1 MTGIII
7 FLCVA
12 GALLLLT
19 LTVLLR
25 GANAMVIALIELLSM
40 VLVVVVGAV
49 AYLALKFLAM
59 LFGGAVSWGMFF
71 QIAFIVVVVGVVA
84 FIGVALAGFAGA
96 ILYKVVDVLMW
107 LVDKLGEYSEK
118 GMKLLIGQINKYIP
132 LS

>member
-25 GANAMVIALIELLSM
+25 GANAMVIALIELFSM

-71 QIAFIVVVVGVVA
+71 QIAFMVVIVGVVA
-84 FIGVALAGFAGA
+84 FIGIALAGVAGA
-96 ILYKVVDVLMW
+96 ILFKVVDVLMW